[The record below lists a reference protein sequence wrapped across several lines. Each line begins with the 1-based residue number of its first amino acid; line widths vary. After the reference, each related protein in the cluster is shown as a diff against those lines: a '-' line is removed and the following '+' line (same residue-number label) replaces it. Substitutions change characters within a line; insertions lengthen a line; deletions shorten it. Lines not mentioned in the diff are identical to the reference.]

1 MSGRYDDIINLPHH
15 PSTKHPHISMT
26 DRAAQFSPFAALT
39 GYGAV
44 ITETWRLTEER
55 IELTEEQKDEID
67 QKLNELIE
75 LGKPALITFFEP
87 DERKADGHYV
97 SASGRLKKV
106 DPLEGILVLDGGDRI
121 PIRDILSVEEE
132 DEETE

>member
-1 MSGRYDDIINLPHH
+1 MSGRYDDTINLPHH
-15 PSTKHPHISMT
+15 QSTKHPHMSMT
-26 DRAAQFSPFAALT
+26 DRSAQFSPFAALT

-44 ITETWRLTEER
+44 ITETGRLTEER

-67 QKLNELIE
+67 RKLNELIE

-87 DERKADGHYV
+87 DEWKAGGHYV

-132 DEETE
+132 DKETE

>member
-15 PSTKHPHISMT
+15 QSTKHPHMSMSE
-26 DRAAQFSPFAALT
+26 RAAQFSPFAALT

-44 ITETWRLTEER
+44 IAETGRLTEER

-67 QKLNELIE
+67 RKLNELLE

-87 DERKADGHYV
+87 DDRKAGGHYA

-106 DPLEGILVLDGGDRI
+106 DTLEGILVLDGGDRI

-132 DEETE
+132 FEETE